1 MEVIAAVIAFL
12 LGLGWLGL
20 IIIAAIGVIIL
31 IALSM
36 ITSTIKACIGKNNA
50 ERRWYN

>member
-1 MEVIAAVIAFL
+1 MELIAAVIAFL

-20 IIIAAIGVIIL
+20 VIIAAIGVIIL

-36 ITSTIKACIGKNNA
+36 ITSTIKAFANRNQKG
-50 ERRWYN
+50 EWYR

>member
-1 MEVIAAVIAFL
+1 MELIAAVIAFL

-20 IIIAAIGVIIL
+20 VIIAAIGVIIL

-36 ITSTIKACIGKNNA
+36 ITSTIKAFANKSN
-50 ERRWYN
+50 ERRW

>member
-1 MEVIAAVIAFL
+1 MELIAAVVAFL

-20 IIIAAIGVIIL
+20 VIIAAIGVIIL

-36 ITSTIKACIGKNNA
+36 ITSTIKAFAHKEQKG
-50 ERRWYN
+50 EWYR

>member
-1 MEVIAAVIAFL
+1 MELIAAVIAFL

-20 IIIAAIGVIIL
+20 VIIAAIGVIIL

-36 ITSTIKACIGKNNA
+36 ITSTIKAFANKSN
-50 ERRWYN
+50 ERGW

>member
-1 MEVIAAVIAFL
+1 MELIAAVVAFL

-20 IIIAAIGVIIL
+20 VIIAAIGVIIL

-36 ITSTIKACIGKNNA
+36 ITSTIKAFANRNQKG
-50 ERRWYN
+50 EWYR